1 MPRAIFFLLL
11 SLDALFSSSCNL
23 ELSSPP
29 SNCLNVFFDCD
40 NSFLIFKYYGGK
52 VGGSRQLY
60 GFLIFFRT
68 ENPENMMSPLEMQV
82 DQQYVH
88 PREIQKGMGKGMGK
102 ALGV

>member
-1 MPRAIFFLLL
+1 MYFLI
-11 SLDALFSSSCNL
+11 ATILFSSS
-23 ELSSPP
+23 ST
-29 SNCLNVFFDCD
+29 
-40 NSFLIFKYYGGK
+40 GGK
-52 VGGSRQLY
+52 VGGSGQLY

-102 ALGV
+102 ALGVWRSY